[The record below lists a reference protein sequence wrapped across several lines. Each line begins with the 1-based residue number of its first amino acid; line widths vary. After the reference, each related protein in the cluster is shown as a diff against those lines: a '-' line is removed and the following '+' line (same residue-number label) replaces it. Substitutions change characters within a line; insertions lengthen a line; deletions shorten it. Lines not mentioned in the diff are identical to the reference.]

1 MAGSLV
7 AMFSQVI
14 VVIGV
19 IATGLVAGVFLAV
32 AVSVMP
38 ALAAMAPGPYVT
50 AHRLLGQG
58 YHPVMP
64 LLATTALFSDV
75 ALAAVTG
82 AGPIRTLAIAGT
94 VLLAGVQ
101 VVSQFRNVPI
111 NRVVHAT
118 DPEAIGT
125 DWPDPRP
132 AWRAWHLLRTV
143 FAIAALASIAT
154 AAVLIA

>member
-1 MAGSLV
+1 MLP
-7 AMFSQVI
+7 QVI
-14 VVIGV
+14 VVISV

-38 ALAAMAPGPYVT
+38 ALTAMPPGPYVT

-64 LLATTALFSDV
+64 LLVSTALLSNV
-75 ALAAVTG
+75 ALATVTA
-82 AGPIRTLAIAGT
+82 AGPVRALAIADAA
-94 VLLAGVQ
+94 LLAGVQ
-101 VVSQFRNVPI
+101 LVSQFRNVPI

-118 DPEAIGT
+118 DPEAIGA
-125 DWPDPRP
+125 DWADPRP
-132 AWRAWHLLRTV
+132 AWRAWHLLRTG
-143 FAIAALASIAT
+143 FAIAALAFIAS